1 MRNRERWEAIAQQQC
16 IQEACNKAAEGRS
29 GCDAYKATSLF
40 SSKVGRNI
48 LIGAL
53 TLGILITSTGCS
65 KDEDAK
71 PANGTI
77 GESGIVAETDKAP
90 SEEIGLGGLVGEK
103 EETSAADVLIYKAPE
118 AVKER
123 QKEFIKQNVD
133 EMHLIAY
140 NRLGQL
146 NFTEHYLPSGHKIY
160 KDDADQGWIFSG
172 RTLIKVKLDGL
183 DLESSKCP
191 IYGDQW
197 MDYVDLPAFAVLRTE
212 EGFDITRNGI
222 SPVDITDPS
231 ATFTSV
237 MLNGTPVEVQTLSE
251 DEVLATTDSIKLS
264 VFGVN
269 SLEDA
274 KVLYDSTD
282 VTTTIDGKEY
292 KILNANTY
300 SHHWCVLLYDG
311 DKTFGIQLAS
321 MDNPLNYEDNMG
333 SVYVR
338 DNVRYID
345 MLKEAYG
352 KDFKGDFKVLMAEVD
367 GKQMVFDP
375 TTKSVEE
382 VTAIKTAE
390 DGSLTVS
397 SAVLKDLFGLR
408 MMMDGDTLCMQTGS
422 NANELGVELGY
433 VQDNL
438 CNDGILQFSGCGE
451 GTQAADIA
459 NTGWK
464 AIVMAEELKAK
475 EAAEAA
481 AKAEAE
487 KKAAEEA
494 AAKAEAEKKAA
505 EEAAKKEQE
514 AQQSQASKPD
524 SSQSQTSTP
533 ESKPAESKPD
543 TSTSTSSGGYTLNE
557 YGNPVD
563 EMAVR
568 KGLVDTINVSDPR
581 FSKVCAP
588 LGYHGSTPIPNPFA
602 KVDPI
607 SPFKGMSNPPA
618 DWPNPTP
625 NMPEPSG
632 EYKWD
637 SETGCWRYYNDGRAS
652 KYYLSLYGG
661 KTVRSSEVKSM
672 DGSDTYNSYSASTRG
687 VY

>member
-1 MRNRERWEAIAQQQC
+1 MRNRERWDAIAQQQC

-53 TLGILITSTGCS
+53 TLGILMTSTGCS

-118 AVKER
+118 AVKEK

-146 NFTEHYLPSGHKIY
+146 HFTEHYLPSGHKIY

-269 SLEDA
+269 SIEDA

-321 MDNPLNYEDNMG
+321 MDNPLNYEDNIG

-338 DNVRYID
+338 DNVRYVD

-367 GKQMVFDP
+367 GNQMVFDP

-475 EAAEAA
+475 EAAEEAA

-494 AAKAEAEKKAA
+494 AAK
-505 EEAAKKEQE
+505 KEQE
-514 AQQSQASKPD
+514 AQQSKPD
-524 SSQSQTSTP
+524 SSQSQSSTP
-533 ESKPAESKPD
+533 ESSTQESKPAESKPD
-543 TSTSTSSGGYTLNE
+543 TNTSTSSGGYTLNE
-557 YGNPVD
+557 YGNPSRD
-563 EMAVR
+563 IIGN
-568 KGLVDTINVSDPR
+568 GLVDYINPSDPAITR
-581 FSKVCAP
+581 MIGVN
-588 LGYHGSTPIPNPFA
+588 GYHGSTPIPNPCA
-602 KVDPI
+602 KIDPV
-607 SPFKGMSNPPA
+607 SPFIGMKNPPA
-618 DWPNPTP
+618 DWPKPDASK
-625 NMPEPSG
+625 EGGGAG

-637 SETGCWRYYNDGRAS
+637 PETGCWRYYNSLNEATEF
-652 KYYLSLYGG
+652 YMSLYGQ
-661 KTVRSSEVKSM
+661 KTMRSSEMKKIYGSEYDTLYT
-672 DGSDTYNSYSASTRG
+672 DGRG